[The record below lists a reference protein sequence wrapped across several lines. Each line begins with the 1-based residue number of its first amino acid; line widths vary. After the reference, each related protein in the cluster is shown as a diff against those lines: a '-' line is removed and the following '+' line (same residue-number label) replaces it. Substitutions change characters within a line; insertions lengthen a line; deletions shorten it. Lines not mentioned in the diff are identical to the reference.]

1 MFSRK
6 IKLDLFIIVSIGI
19 LLYSCANRG
28 YPLGGPKDE
37 TPPIIV
43 KESPKNGE
51 IGFNK
56 TKLNI
61 HFNEYVQLKDVNSKF
76 IISPPQKKQPK
87 VKLRGRRVLVEFI
100 DSLRKNTTYSLDFGT
115 SIVDNNEGNPM
126 GTYRYYFSTGNHID
140 TMRVGG
146 NVYDSYTRK
155 PVENAYVMLY
165 SSETSDS
172 IPLKEVPLYI
182 ARTDTAG
189 YFSITNIKQQKYK
202 LMAIEDLNKNFIL
215 ESPSERVAFRDSIVF
230 PIKYNLTRQDTTTK
244 DTTDFISYIAY
255 GPENLELFMFKEED
269 RIQYLVNS
277 KRKERGLLEFQFA
290 IKRTDSL
297 HVKILDFQTK
307 SDSFIVER
315 NNTNDTIKYWIKDTM
330 LNKRNTIKK

>member
-6 IKLDLFIIVSIGI
+6 IKLDLFIIVSIGM

-43 KESPKNGE
+43 SETPENGK

-61 HFNEYVQLKDVNSKF
+61 YFNEYVQLKDVNSKF

-87 VKLRGRRVLVEFI
+87 VKLRGKRVLVEFI

-115 SIVDNNEGNPM
+115 SIVDNNEGNPL

-155 PVENAYVMLY
+155 PVD
-165 SSETSDS
+165 TRG
-172 IPLKEVPLYI
+172 PLQI
-182 ARTDTAG
+182 
-189 YFSITNIKQQKYK
+189 
-202 LMAIEDLNKNFIL
+202 
-215 ESPSERVAFRDSIVF
+215 
-230 PIKYNLTRQDTTTK
+230 
-244 DTTDFISYIAY
+244 
-255 GPENLELFMFKEED
+255 
-269 RIQYLVNS
+269 
-277 KRKERGLLEFQFA
+277 
-290 IKRTDSL
+290 
-297 HVKILDFQTK
+297 
-307 SDSFIVER
+307 
-315 NNTNDTIKYWIKDTM
+315 
-330 LNKRNTIKK
+330 